1 MGQPAPAPAAGC
13 RPGEPRGKGYRRMTS
28 QRLSRASQR
37 VQWVVVVLLGLLVAG
52 SVLALLWPGAG
63 ERLGPA
69 GAGQIAVVT
78 IDGPIAAGASA
89 EGLLGAVVGADDIV
103 SQLQQAR
110 EDPAVAAVVIR
121 MNTPGGSAAAAQ
133 EIGVAVQRLRDAGK
147 PVVVSIADLGASGGY
162 WVAAMADRIVA
173 NPASLTGSIGV
184 IMEVTHY
191 EDLYEK
197 LGIDVETIKSGPYKD
212 IGSATRPL
220 TAEERRLLQGLVN
233 DIYQQFVDV
242 VAKGRGMS
250 RERVLELA
258 DGRVFT
264 GRQAKA
270 AGLVDELGTFDD
282 AADLAAELAGLE
294 DYELIEYGPSSPL
307 LDLLRWFGAS
317 GRVGLAQ
324 GVDLVPELVRWEL
337 YRAVPRQRAR

>member
-1 MGQPAPAPAAGC
+1 M
-13 RPGEPRGKGYRRMTS
+13 RS
-28 QRLSRASQR
+28 QRM
-37 VQWVVVVLLGLLVAG
+37 QWVVVALLGLLVVA
-52 SVLALLWPGAG
+52 SVVALLWPGAG
-63 ERLGPA
+63 TAPGGRGT
-69 GAGQIAVVT
+69 GQIAVVT
-78 IDGPIAAGASA
+78 IDGPIAGGGSA
-89 EGLLGAVVGADDIV
+89 EGLLGAVVGADEV
-103 SQLQQAR
+103 VAQLQKAR
-110 EDPAVAAVVIR
+110 DDPAVRAVVIR

-147 PVVVSIADLGASGGY
+147 PVVASIADLGASGGY
-162 WVAAMADRIVA
+162 WIAAMADRIVA

-191 EDLYEK
+191 EDLYQK

-220 TAEERRLLQGLVN
+220 TEEERRLLQGLVN

-242 VAKGRGMS
+242 VARGRKLS

-264 GRQAKA
+264 GRQAKE
-270 AGLVDELGTFDD
+270 AGLVDELGTFED

-294 DYELIEYGPSSPL
+294 DYELVDYSSPGSL
-307 LDLLRWFGAS
+307 LDLLRWFGTS
-317 GRVGLAQ
+317 GRLGLAQ
-324 GVDLVPELVRWEL
+324 GAGLVPQLVRWEL
-337 YRAVPRQRAR
+337 FRAVPR

>member
-1 MGQPAPAPAAGC
+1 
-13 RPGEPRGKGYRRMTS
+13 MTS
-28 QRLSRASQR
+28 QRQPWASRR
-37 VQWVVVVLLGLLVAG
+37 LQWAFVLVLGLLVAG
-52 SVLALLWPGAG
+52 SVVALLVPGGRDGLGAG
-63 ERLGPA
+63 T
-69 GAGQIAVVT
+69 AGQIAVVT

-147 PVVVSIADLGASGGY
+147 PVVVSIGDLGASGGY
-162 WVAAMADRIVA
+162 WIAAMADRIVA

-197 LGIDVETIKSGPYKD
+197 LGIDVETIKSGPFKD

-242 VAKGRGMS
+242 VARGRGMS

-270 AGLVDELGTFDD
+270 EGLVDQLGTFED
-282 AADLAAELAGLE
+282 AADLAAQLAGLE

-307 LDLLRWFGAS
+307 QDLLRWIGAS
-317 GRVGLAQ
+317 GRTGLVQ
-324 GVDLVPELVRWEL
+324 GAGPVPELVRWEL
-337 YRAVPRQRAR
+337 YRAVPR